1 MVGFLCTQ
9 PNKAMQLTE
18 ERLPAH
24 WASVLIN
31 EDWSGLDEQECEL
44 IQSFISN
51 ELYGLLCVDV
61 ADDASF
67 QLAPS
72 YYPWLQAGD
81 YATFTFKD
89 FNE

>member
-31 EDWSGLDEQECEL
+31 DDWTGLDEQECEGL
-44 IQSFISN
+44 QSFIAN
-51 ELYGLLCVDV
+51 ELHGLQCVDV
-61 ADDASF
+61 ADDVSF
-67 QLAPS
+67 QSAPS
-72 YYPWLQAGD
+72 YYPWLLAGD
-81 YATFTFKD
+81 YATFTFQEL
-89 FNE
+89 N